1 MSGRVTMC
9 KSGKDRTSMS
19 VTLEHG
25 RLLQGQPGY
34 TYLGYTHSAC
44 TTY

>member
-1 MSGRVTMC
+1 MLFPQTVALLTRAMSGGRVTMC

-25 RLLQGQPGY
+25 R
-34 TYLGYTHSAC
+34 
-44 TTY
+44 